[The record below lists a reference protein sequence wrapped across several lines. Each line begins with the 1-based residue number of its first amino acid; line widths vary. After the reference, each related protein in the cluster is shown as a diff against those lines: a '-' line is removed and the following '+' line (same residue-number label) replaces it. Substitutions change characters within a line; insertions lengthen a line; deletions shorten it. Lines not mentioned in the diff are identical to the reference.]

1 MVVFGVI
8 SSSQAST
15 LSVDHSAVLR
25 SLTFKSILNILKCMK
40 IGLLGKASVQ
50 NIMQAIS

>member
-8 SSSQAST
+8 SSC
-15 LSVDHSAVLR
+15 LVNHSAVLC
-25 SLTFKSILNILKCMK
+25 SLTFKGILNTLKCMK
-40 IGLLGKASVQ
+40 LGKASVQ